1 MSSARKALLLVA
13 LFVLGG
19 IQIPTNNSS
28 IIDIE
33 GPVNTAFSTSNDV
46 WNESPFRTVA
56 VPGGFNL
63 STAVDYS
70 DVVVLIN
77 NQSEMKIKTIFK
89 INIALSFLQALPL
102 YISLFS
108 PEFKMMLTS
117 DAFGSDP
124 SPDALIIF
132 EQFAL
137 VIGLLVLGVISL
149 IYGSLSFNDISVL
162 KRLSF
167 LFFAL
172 SGFFALPDL
181 INVFTGQPTAPLPV
195 IIMGLVTMGLFYY
208 GSKKGT
214 I

>member
-56 VPGGFNL
+56 VPGAFNL

-77 NQSEMKIKTIFK
+77 N
-89 INIALSFLQALPL
+89 L
-102 YISLFS
+102 
-108 PEFKMMLTS
+108 
-117 DAFGSDP
+117 
-124 SPDALIIF
+124 
-132 EQFAL
+132 
-137 VIGLLVLGVISL
+137 SL
-149 IYGSLSFNDISVL
+149 IHI
-162 KRLSF
+162 
-167 LFFAL
+167 
-172 SGFFALPDL
+172 
-181 INVFTGQPTAPLPV
+181 
-195 IIMGLVTMGLFYY
+195 
-208 GSKKGT
+208 
-214 I
+214 

>member
-1 MSSARKALLLVA
+1 
-13 LFVLGG
+13 
-19 IQIPTNNSS
+19 
-28 IIDIE
+28 
-33 GPVNTAFSTSNDV
+33 
-46 WNESPFRTVA
+46 
-56 VPGGFNL
+56 
-63 STAVDYS
+63 
-70 DVVVLIN
+70 
-77 NQSEMKIKTIFK
+77 MKIKTIFK
-89 INIALSFLQALPL
+89 INIALLFLQALPL

-124 SPDALIIF
+124 SQDALIIF

-137 VIGLLVLGVISL
+137 VIGLLVLGVISI

-181 INVFTGQPTAPLPV
+181 INVFTGQPTAPMPV

>member
-1 MSSARKALLLVA
+1 
-13 LFVLGG
+13 
-19 IQIPTNNSS
+19 
-28 IIDIE
+28 
-33 GPVNTAFSTSNDV
+33 
-46 WNESPFRTVA
+46 
-56 VPGGFNL
+56 
-63 STAVDYS
+63 
-70 DVVVLIN
+70 
-77 NQSEMKIKTIFK
+77 MKIKTIFK
-89 INIALSFLQALPL
+89 INIALLFLQALPL

-124 SPDALIIF
+124 SQDALIIF

-137 VIGLLVLGVISL
+137 VIGLLVLGVISI

>member
-1 MSSARKALLLVA
+1 
-13 LFVLGG
+13 
-19 IQIPTNNSS
+19 
-28 IIDIE
+28 
-33 GPVNTAFSTSNDV
+33 
-46 WNESPFRTVA
+46 
-56 VPGGFNL
+56 
-63 STAVDYS
+63 
-70 DVVVLIN
+70 
-77 NQSEMKIKTIFK
+77 MKIKTIFK
-89 INIALSFLQALPL
+89 INIALLFLQALPL

-124 SPDALIIF
+124 SSDALIIF

-181 INVFTGQPTAPLPV
+181 INVFKGQPTAPLPV

>member
-1 MSSARKALLLVA
+1 
-13 LFVLGG
+13 
-19 IQIPTNNSS
+19 
-28 IIDIE
+28 
-33 GPVNTAFSTSNDV
+33 
-46 WNESPFRTVA
+46 
-56 VPGGFNL
+56 
-63 STAVDYS
+63 
-70 DVVVLIN
+70 
-77 NQSEMKIKTIFK
+77 MKIKTIFK
-89 INIALSFLQALPL
+89 INIALLFLQALPL

-124 SPDALIIF
+124 SQDALIIF

-208 GSKKGT
+208 GSKKGA

>member
-1 MSSARKALLLVA
+1 
-13 LFVLGG
+13 
-19 IQIPTNNSS
+19 
-28 IIDIE
+28 
-33 GPVNTAFSTSNDV
+33 
-46 WNESPFRTVA
+46 
-56 VPGGFNL
+56 
-63 STAVDYS
+63 
-70 DVVVLIN
+70 
-77 NQSEMKIKTIFK
+77 MKIKTIFK
-89 INIALSFLQALPL
+89 INIALLFLQALPL

-149 IYGSLSFNDISVL
+149 IYGSLSFNDVSVL

-172 SGFFALPDL
+172 SGFFA
-181 INVFTGQPTAPLPV
+181 
-195 IIMGLVTMGLFYY
+195 
-208 GSKKGT
+208 
-214 I
+214 

>member
-1 MSSARKALLLVA
+1 
-13 LFVLGG
+13 
-19 IQIPTNNSS
+19 
-28 IIDIE
+28 
-33 GPVNTAFSTSNDV
+33 
-46 WNESPFRTVA
+46 
-56 VPGGFNL
+56 
-63 STAVDYS
+63 
-70 DVVVLIN
+70 
-77 NQSEMKIKTIFK
+77 MKIKTIFK
-89 INIALSFLQALPL
+89 INIALLFLQALPL

-195 IIMGLVTMGLFYY
+195 IIMGLVTMVLFYY

>member
-1 MSSARKALLLVA
+1 
-13 LFVLGG
+13 
-19 IQIPTNNSS
+19 
-28 IIDIE
+28 
-33 GPVNTAFSTSNDV
+33 
-46 WNESPFRTVA
+46 
-56 VPGGFNL
+56 
-63 STAVDYS
+63 
-70 DVVVLIN
+70 
-77 NQSEMKIKTIFK
+77 MKIKTIFK
-89 INIALSFLQALPL
+89 INIALLFLQALPL

-149 IYGSLSFNDISVL
+149 IYGSISFNDIIVL

-181 INVFTGQPTAPLPV
+181 INVFTGQPTAPMPV